1 MFGKNVGFACHIF
14 GRELCRNRSDI
25 EFFISI
31 VRHFHFD
38 GDFMKK
44 IITFILLFTL
54 TLSTFVGCKNDDGF
68 KDVVSVTYTVDGQKK
83 TEKSTAY
90 MSLGVPNVEYISE
103 EEYEAADSKYQ
114 VSSVGISTSLAPS
127 SKTVSSISGFTN
139 SDKGKYI
146 YYRYVAWGY
155 MGFGRVRGRDFDFG
169 FAKYE
174 ITSEIQYNYI
184 QVKVVDD
191 DTIIIRNA
199 KGETTYNVSTYSI
212 TYFD

>member
-1 MFGKNVGFACHIF
+1 
-14 GRELCRNRSDI
+14 
-25 EFFISI
+25 
-31 VRHFHFD
+31 
-38 GDFMKK
+38 MKK
-44 IITFILLFTL
+44 IIAFILLFTL

-90 MSLGVPNVEYISE
+90 MSLGVPDVEYISE
-103 EEYEAADSKYQ
+103 EEYEAADSKYR
-114 VSSVGISTSLAPS
+114 VSSVGISTALSSS
-127 SKTVSSISGFTN
+127 SKTVSSISKFTN
-139 SDKGKYI
+139 SDKGKYV
-146 YYRYVAWGY
+146 YYRYVVAG
-155 MGFGRVRGRDFDFG
+155 GGVA